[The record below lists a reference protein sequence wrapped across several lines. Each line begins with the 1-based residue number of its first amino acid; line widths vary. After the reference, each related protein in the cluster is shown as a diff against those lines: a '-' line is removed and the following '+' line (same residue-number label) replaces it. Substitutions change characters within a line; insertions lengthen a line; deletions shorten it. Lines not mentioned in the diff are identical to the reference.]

1 MVAFPKCSTPMA
13 ENLNCGA
20 ESSDFTAY
28 FVYFVPVICM
38 SEGRLQGNGFR
49 VVMVTEVLAYC
60 DEMH

>member
-1 MVAFPKCSTPMA
+1 MA
-13 ENLNCGA
+13 ENLNCGV